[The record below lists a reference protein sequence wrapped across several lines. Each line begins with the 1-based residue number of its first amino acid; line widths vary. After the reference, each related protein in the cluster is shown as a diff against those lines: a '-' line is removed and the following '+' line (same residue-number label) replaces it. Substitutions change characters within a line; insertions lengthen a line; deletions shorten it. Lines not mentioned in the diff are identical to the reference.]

1 MIVRSAVAAS
11 GLRSPSRVAAAGA
24 GTVSTTASAS
34 IAGPDAGWTVHR
46 PSWRSSAATGV
57 AVRISPP
64 ARRDRGAEPLD
75 EDAHAAARS
84 EERAGRRLT
93 GGARAGGAGL
103 RAQAEQQA
111 AVLGEGVGD
120 LRGHRPQAQVVGVA
134 GVDAADQR
142 VDQAVEHLVA
152 EAGPDGQAEGV
163 ALVAGRVP
171 AGQQG
176 LDRGPG
182 LAPPR
187 QQAGS
192 GPGRQARPVRRAR
205 GPGAAGGA
213 ARRDQTTR
221 AGSPAP
227 PGRPRGRGRGP
238 ARPPP
243 GPGPGTRRRR
253 SRRSGSPANGVV
265 WTLPPRRSS
274 ASSTDHAR
282 LRLGGAA
289 ARRPR
294 PGR

>member
-11 GLRSPSRVAAAGA
+11 GLRSPSRVAASGA

-34 IAGPDAGWTVHR
+34 IAGPEAGWTVHR
-46 PSWRSSAATGV
+46 PSRRSSAATGV

-64 ARRDRGAEPLD
+64 AAGDRGVEPLD
-75 EDAHAAARS
+75 EDAHAAARG

-103 RAQAEQQA
+103 RAQADQQA

-142 VDQAVEHLVA
+142 ADQAVEHLVA
-152 EAGPDGQAEGV
+152 EPGPDGQAQGV

-176 LDRGPG
+176 LDGGPG

-187 QQAGS
+187 EQAGA
-192 GPGRQARPVRRAR
+192 GHGRQAGRCAEHQARWQPVELPSRPDERGQARRGHQIVRQAELAGQLDRRR
-205 GPGAAGGA
+205 GPGQEHVGAALDARA
-213 ARRDQTTR
+213 ARRR
-221 AGSPAP
+221 AW
-227 PGRPRGRGRGP
+227 PGPCRRGGR
-238 ARPPP
+238 RPPA
-243 GPGPGTRRRR
+243 GPRATF
-253 SRRSGSPANGVV
+253 GSAV
-265 WTLPPRRSS
+265 LSS
-274 ASSTDHAR
+274 
-282 LRLGGAA
+282 
-289 ARRPR
+289 
-294 PGR
+294 